1 MGDTTFLD
9 AARADHTDEA
19 GGVAA
24 RLEGGLAHI
33 ATADD
38 VAPYAALVVHVF
50 GEHLGEWDRGAKL
63 LARIGALAQA
73 SETEP
78 SRGSLRRGLAALRY
92 AAGDTTAIEGL
103 DAADSAQVMCVI
115 CTTHVARH
123 DTAAA
128 IEALHRALENAQRVP
143 LPDKHT
149 AIRSLAVAGNN
160 LSAELEEKPLLTDA
174 ERAAMIL
181 AAETG
186 LKYWKLAGTQQN
198 QDIAQQQLARCI
210 ERARRP

>member
-9 AARADHTDEA
+9 AARADHTDHPA
-19 GGVAA
+19 DVAS
-24 RLEGGLAHI
+24 RLEGGLANI
-33 ATADD
+33 GTGDD

-63 LARIGALAQA
+63 LARIGALAHAKDDEAA
-73 SETEP
+73 S
-78 SRGSLRRGLAALRY
+78 GALRRGIAALRY
-92 AAGDTTAIEGL
+92 AGGDTMAIEGL

-123 DTAAA
+123 DTGAA
-128 IEALHRALENAQRVP
+128 IEALQRALENAQRVP
-143 LPDKHT
+143 LPEKHA

-160 LSAELEEKPLLTDA
+160 LSAELEEKPQLTDD

-186 LKYWKLAGTQQN
+186 LKYWKLAGTEQN
-198 QDIAQQQLARCI
+198 QEIARQQLARCI